1 LPVADILESRLR
13 RTAGGAKGARAARW
27 ESTALVALIARQE
40 RQVPYWP
47 VEKIRALQHQ
57 RLRQVVAHAF
67 ETVPFYR
74 ALQQDGFDPDS
85 LRTVAD
91 LSSLPMIDGS
101 DLAHDP
107 MPFVCDAYRSQGRE
121 VFKTSGS
128 TSGLRKPIFWD
139 HASLLLRAARGE
151 RDRRVIARL
160 SGERWSAMIAREFLT
175 TELRHF
181 MARMA
186 GIDTGSHQRL
196 LILPADFS
204 SRTQRTIYSEKSL
217 IPRRPV
223 HYHHLPPTVP
233 FKVAVAHVRAI
244 RPRVVLSFGSYVD
257 QFLHY
262 VHASGESLPMP
273 RLWVYLGDRISPG
286 ARALAEELGCRLYSV
301 YGAMEAG
308 TIGFQCEERTGF
320 HLNTDLCA
328 IRLVG
333 ERGEDLPPGE
343 SGAVVI
349 SPLDNRAMV
358 LLNYR
363 LGDRATLSKE
373 PCPCGRTLPLLTQME
388 GRQSEMIRLGDG
400 REVTSITIEAMF
412 SALLRRTLQAQLAQD
427 APGSLCWR
435 VVPVAGQDR
444 EALEKA
450 MKERGLSVFGSD
462 TRLEVHFVDR
472 IPLTG
477 AGKFLRAVVKSGDRK
492 ETADDS

>member
-1 LPVADILESRLR
+1 V
-13 RTAGGAKGARAARW
+13 G
-27 ESTALVALIARQE
+27 LIARRE

-47 VEKIRALQHQ
+47 PEEVRALQNR
-57 RLRQVVAHAF
+57 RLRLVVEHAF
-67 ETVPFYR
+67 KTVPFYR
-74 ALQQDGFDPDS
+74 ALGRDGFDPQTI
-85 LRTVAD
+85 RTVED
-91 LSSLPMIDGS
+91 LARLPMIDGS
-101 DLAHDP
+101 DLADDP
-107 MPFVCDAYRSQGRE
+107 MQFVCDTFRAQGRE

-151 RDRRVIARL
+151 RDRRVIAEL
-160 SGERWSAMIAREFLT
+160 SGESWTAMIAREFLT
-175 TELRHF
+175 SELRHF
-181 MARMA
+181 VARLA
-186 GIDTGSHQRL
+186 GIDTERHQRL

-233 FKVAVAHVRAI
+233 FKVAVKHVRAI

-262 VHASGESLPMP
+262 VHANGQNLPMP

-308 TIGFQCEERTGF
+308 TIGFQCEEREGF

-328 IRLVG
+328 VRVVG
-333 ERGEDLPPGE
+333 DSGEDLPPGE
-343 SGAVVI
+343 SGGVVI
-349 SPLDNRAMV
+349 SPLDNRAMI
-358 LLNYR
+358 LLNYQ
-363 LGDRATLSKE
+363 LGDRATLSE
-373 PCPCGRTLPLLTQME
+373 DPCPCGRTLPLLTQME

-400 REVTSITIEAMF
+400 REITSITIEAMF
-412 SALLRRTLQAQLAQD
+412 SALLRRTVQAQLAQD
-427 APGSLCWR
+427 VPGTLCWR
-435 VVPVAGQDR
+435 VVPIAGESRGD
-444 EALEKA
+444 LERA
-450 MKERGLSVFGSD
+450 MKERALSVLGSD
-462 TRLEVHFVDR
+462 TRLEVSFVDR

-477 AGKFLRAVVKSGDRK
+477 AGKFLRAVVGSTDHEGPARDG
-492 ETADDS
+492 